1 MLVVMDKRGK
11 TLDVGDEVDV
21 DEPRQG
27 DLHNCG
33 FRGRIIELGEDNGA
47 GKVTV
52 VDQDDEA
59 FDVDADQV
67 TLVED

>member
-1 MLVVMDKRGK
+1 MDI
-11 TLDVGDEVDV
+11 GDEVDV
-21 DEPRQG
+21 AEPRQG
-27 DLHNCG
+27 DLHHYG
-33 FRGRIIELGEDNGA
+33 FRGRIIELSEDNG

-59 FDVDADQV
+59 FDVDAEQV